1 MVLIKTHP
9 GLPRTYCFK
18 KSAIELEKGSEQT
31 LCTFANEPN
40 LMVHPR
46 SHLGLL
52 VNWVNWENLEFTD
65 SIESKLKTR
74 MSSHARNESCCISNF
89 QT

>member
-18 KSAIELEKGSEQT
+18 KSAIELEKGPKQI

-52 VNWVNWENLEFTD
+52 VNWVN
-65 SIESKLKTR
+65 
-74 MSSHARNESCCISNF
+74 
-89 QT
+89 